1 MYGCDADR
9 RKEVLASLDRSSL
22 VGTEDLATRQDPG
35 NQGLVWSVRCP
46 RCVAARKAWLENSPR
61 VGVRKVWLW
70 NLRHAE
76 AQMGWQSCRYPCHR
90 RGSAQTER
98 LSAGS

>member
-9 RKEVLASLDRSSL
+9 RKEVLVFLDRSSL

-35 NQGLVWSVRCP
+35 NQGLVRSALCFRY
-46 RCVAARKAWLENSPR
+46 VAARKAWLENHPR
-61 VGVRKVWLW
+61 VGARKAWLW
-70 NLRHAE
+70 NRPRVGARK
-76 AQMGWQSCRYPCHR
+76 GWRSCRYPGHH

-98 LSAGS
+98 PSVGS